1 MTNCW
6 SPRTLHNVISS
17 LYQNVREYFS
27 ALIVSTAVQFVPH
40 FVHPWL
46 GCCGFLPPFCFI
58 LKKWNR
64 FASPAASF
72 VLPVRCIDST
82 CVRHMFP
89 RCYVAC
95 TGHATPWHPAFENV
109 QKKNPF
115 SMHTSK
121 NNPWTH
127 ACIKSR
133 SQYECTTEKRREE
146 WTNEWMIEWLDEGI
160 KEWRNEGKK
169 EWRNERR
176 KEWRKEGMRE
186 WMNEGITER
195 MNGGM
200 NERKNEEMNQ
210 WINETQ
216 MHWINGSIRW

>member
-1 MTNCW
+1 MH
-6 SPRTLHNVISS
+6 RQLQV
-17 LYQNVREYFS
+17 LYYQCD
-27 ALIVSTAVQFVPH
+27 ALILHVFVTCFPDAMLH
-40 FVHPWL
+40 ARAML
-46 GCCGFLPPFCFI
+46 LLDTLP
-58 LKKWNR
+58 LR
-64 FASPAASF
+64 
-72 VLPVRCIDST
+72 
-82 CVRHMFP
+82 MF
-89 RCYVAC
+89 
-95 TGHATPWHPAFENV
+95 
-109 QKKNPF
+109 KKNPF